1 MRRTRAW
8 LREEDG
14 EMVVEATIV
23 MVVTVMVVFLLLNIS
38 VFVMQRG
45 NLVVQANR
53 AAVRLAGEYQNK
65 MSEYDYDGSNP
76 MLKAVREISSE
87 ETAEK
92 IEKQIA
98 GSELFHPS
106 SVPDESMEFVKCDV
120 VGVNKEMGVATEHQK
135 RVVVLATRYY
145 QMLAINPCAY
155 FGLDTMY
162 LAKAEGK
169 ADCYDLFE
177 EMSRHE

>member
-65 MSEYDYDGSNP
+65 MAEYDYDGSNP
-76 MLKAVREISSE
+76 MQKAVREIRSE
-87 ETAEK
+87 ATAEK
-92 IEKQIA
+92 VKEQIA

-120 VGVNKEMGVATEHQK
+120 VGLNIVQGVATGREK
-135 RVVVLATRYY
+135 VVVLATRYY

-169 ADCYDLFE
+169 AACYDLFE
-177 EMSRHE
+177 KMRWHQ